1 MAETK
6 DLVIEWWLVAMVCG
20 CEGRKR
26 GCDIVPDSIHFLY
39 SLALGNSIS
48 TCNRQTDRHTHTDTS
63 RSLLKEQLE
72 RVFLYRIFLLLLC
85 IEFVFTSNVSFEKEL
100 NNFGS
105 VQGHADRNEG
115 RLLIYPFGR

>member
-48 TCNRQTDRHTHTDTS
+48 TCNRHTDTRTPTHHAAFS
-63 RSLLKEQLE
+63 KNSLSVSSYTVSSCYYYVLSSFLHQMFRSKK
-72 RVFLYRIFLLLLC
+72 
-85 IEFVFTSNVSFEKEL
+85 N
-100 NNFGS
+100 
-105 VQGHADRNEG
+105 
-115 RLLIYPFGR
+115 